1 MKKSIK
7 HYTIFGIL
15 FSLILGTLL
24 HFIFQWTGQAPA
36 AGFFSAVNESTW
48 EHLKLLFYPCFLFFL
63 FEHFKTR
70 ADFTGL
76 FTCRIIGLM
85 LGLLVIVAG
94 FYTYSGI
101 IGRSFLVIDILLFA
115 AGVLTAYLW
124 STKNYL
130 ARTYNKTNSLPIVCL
145 LFVFLFL
152 FILFT
157 YLPPHIALFMDPVS
171 FTYGIPSPLL
181 TGLV

>member
-24 HFIFQWTGQAPA
+24 HFIFQWTGQNPI

-48 EHLKLLFYPCFLFFL
+48 EHLKLLFYPCFVFFL

-70 ADFTGL
+70 DDFAGL
-76 FTCRIIGLM
+76 LTYRIAGLM

-101 IGRSFLVIDILLFA
+101 IGRSFLIIDILLFA

-124 STKNYL
+124 SAKHFL
-130 ARTYNKTNSLPIVCL
+130 ARSTSKTNSLPVIFI
-145 LFVFLFL
+145 LFFILFL

-157 YLPPHIALFMDPVS
+157 YCPPHIALFMDPVS
-171 FTYGIPSPLL
+171 FTYGIPSKLL
-181 TGLV
+181 MGLA